1 MAAVVGGIGV
11 LGAVAYVWQVNAEN
25 QRIDAERAAAESRGE
40 APIELPDDFAEA
52 EARKLA
58 SNFGAPPEGGGE
70 TKGDGASGA
79 EQTEA
84 GATGRPGGAAPG
96 EVSEAER
103 VARAQAVARAADDA
117 TRRSGGGERA
127 ISPDDVVEAMAAVKP
142 LMKACYDQMLDDFP
156 EASGRVTARFTLEA
170 KDEVGEVEVVE
181 FLEED
186 TQFDAQMKG
195 CMTKAL
201 AEFTLPMAGVN
212 EGSLTVAYPFT
223 FAAEDEAPESP

>member
-1 MAAVVGGIGV
+1 V
-11 LGAVAYVWQVNAEN
+11 LGAVAYVWQVNEEN
-25 QRIDAERAAAESRGE
+25 QRINAERAAAESRGE
-40 APIELPDDFAEA
+40 APLELPDDFAET
-52 EARKLA
+52 EAKKLA
-58 SNFGAPPEGGGE
+58 SNFGAPPSGGGGE
-70 TKGDGASGA
+70 TKGDGAGGA
-79 EQTEA
+79 GQAEA

-223 FAAEDEAPESP
+223 FTAEDEAGAPASP